1 MRRSLSCILFFFLF
15 LPLQAKEYKVL
26 RSTVRVE
33 PLRDG
38 GLAVEEENLY
48 LFTEGRFSYV
58 FRTVP
63 LQRRGGGRIEEILK
77 DGLPLPTE
85 GLPRGERKSVNSG
98 SNGSSLLPRTSP
110 GASHCVILSMISSRS
125 VMKVEPTASNL
136 FPMTAVT

>member
-63 LQRRGGGRIEEILK
+63 LQRRGGGRIEEILM
-77 DGLPLPTE
+77 DGLPLPAE
-85 GLPRGERKSVNSG
+85 GLPRGERKSVNRE
-98 SNGSSLLPRTSP
+98 LRVKWVFSP
-110 GASHCVILSMISSRS
+110 TENLSRRF
-125 VMKVEPTASNL
+125 TL
-136 FPMTAVT
+136 RYTR

>member
-48 LFTEGRFSYV
+48 LFTKGRFSYV

-63 LQRRGGGRIEEILK
+63 LQRRGGEES
-77 DGLPLPTE
+77 
-85 GLPRGERKSVNSG
+85 RR
-98 SNGSSLLPRTSP
+98 SSW
-110 GASHCVILSMISSRS
+110 
-125 VMKVEPTASNL
+125 TASPFRRRV
-136 FPMTAVT
+136 FPEESGKA